1 MGCTPAPRRSV
12 PPGRRRPPAG
22 VRGVAGC
29 RPAASWVCGRL
40 PAPTHRTVETHLTV
54 DAATRFDPL
63 HTSARNPSVYPPF
76 ANSSEH
82 TLSRPTRVRPR
93 RSQTVPLRPSLRDAS
108 PRPQLPC
115 KLPCP
120 SAVCVCVCH
129 TGHRRER
136 WARACTSSTV
146 LSGRLVVHIAL
157 AGMDP

>member
-29 RPAASWVCGRL
+29 RPAASSWVCGRL
-40 PAPTHRTVETHLTV
+40 PAPTHRTVETHEL

-82 TLSRPTRVRPR
+82 TLPPHESATETVSDGT
-93 RSQTVPLRPSLRDAS
+93 SQTVPA
-108 PRPQLPC
+108 
-115 KLPCP
+115 
-120 SAVCVCVCH
+120 
-129 TGHRRER
+129 RREPPP
-136 WARACTSSTV
+136 AAP
-146 LSGRLVVHIAL
+146 L
-157 AGMDP
+157 